1 MNQPAPPD
9 LKSGAVQDRPK
20 GGGRRVRVVL
30 GKLKRRGR
38 NANLAVF
45 AVLVAEADEDLLGA
59 FGLAEVNSHLRHVSP
74 SSASVPGSNWPA
86 VQRREGYRPN
96 VVDPGDTQF
105 LPSLL
110 LVCALVRH
118 AGLS

>member
-30 GKLKRRGR
+30 GELKRRGR
-38 NANLAVF
+38 NTNLAVF

-59 FGLAEVNSHLRHVSP
+59 FGLAEVNSHLRYVFTKLGIRTRVELAGRAAARGI
-74 SSASVPGSNWPA
+74 SAERS
-86 VQRREGYRPN
+86 
-96 VVDPGDTQF
+96 
-105 LPSLL
+105 
-110 LVCALVRH
+110 
-118 AGLS
+118 

>member
-20 GGGRRVRVVL
+20 VGGRRVRVVL

-59 FGLAEVNSHLRHVSP
+59 FGLAEVNSHLRHVFTKLGIRTRVELAGRAAARGI
-74 SSASVPGSNWPA
+74 SAERS
-86 VQRREGYRPN
+86 
-96 VVDPGDTQF
+96 
-105 LPSLL
+105 
-110 LVCALVRH
+110 
-118 AGLS
+118 